1 MSADQMRSQPLCS
14 GVGVLANDAR
24 MPCRDPEQRDSRP
37 VRLDPVL
44 LPIAERVDADSEG
57 RGELFLRKA
66 DEATKRGDIAR
77 FQASRDDSLPLRS
90 CYSSI

>member
-37 VRLDPVL
+37 VRLDSVL

-57 RGELFLRKA
+57 CGELLLRKI

-77 FQASRDDSLPLRS
+77 F
-90 CYSSI
+90 

>member
-1 MSADQMRSQPLCS
+1 MSADQMRSQPLWS

-44 LPIAERVDADSEG
+44 LPIAERVQPS
-57 RGELFLRKA
+57 
-66 DEATKRGDIAR
+66 AR
-77 FQASRDDSLPLRS
+77 AAVSFNT
-90 CYSSI
+90 